1 MVYTRYAKQRILH
14 LYFKEKLRAPTIAKA
29 LLEEGI
35 QTSRRGV
42 AKFLMRY
49 KSTGTI
55 LRRPGSGRRSK
66 ITQQVKEL
74 VEAQMHLDDETT
86 ASQLHKLLISKKY
99 IMSFRTILRCRK
111 ELGWTFRGSSY
122 CQLIRT
128 VNKVML
134 HIIETVEI

>member
-14 LYFKEKLRAPTIAKA
+14 FHFKENLRALTIAKA

-42 AKFLMRY
+42 AKFLMKY

-55 LRRPGSGRRSK
+55 LRCPGSGRRSK
-66 ITQQVKEL
+66 ITQEVKEL

-86 ASQLHKLLISKKY
+86 ASQLHKLLVSKGY

-111 ELGWTFRGSSY
+111 DLGW
-122 CQLIRT
+122 
-128 VNKVML
+128 
-134 HIIETVEI
+134 